1 MAERRNAVPD
11 FDPHPS
17 QRQQHADR
25 AALSQPGFFLGV
37 PPQLWSLNE
46 WLKVAYDEPLARRPR
61 DRR

>member
-1 MAERRNAVPD
+1 MAEQRNAVPD
-11 FDPHPS
+11 FDPQRS
-17 QRQQHADR
+17 QRQQAADR
-25 AALSQPGFFLGV
+25 KARSQPGLFLGV